1 MQTDLELAL
10 MLAREAEAVT
20 MSRYRALDLKV
31 ETKPDRTPVTEAD
44 KAVLAYADQVKMTNQ
59 HGHVDAT
66 LLAPDGRTVFAAEVA
81 AKELPNR
88 KY

>member
-1 MQTDLELAL
+1 MAMQTDLELAL

-44 KAVLAYADQVKMTNQ
+44 KDAKARYDKVKGSAVNPVLREGNSDRRAPKAVKDYARAHRV
-59 HGHVDAT
+59 
-66 LLAPDGRTVFAAEVA
+66 AAE
-81 AKELPNR
+81 
-88 KY
+88 